1 MFQPC
6 QEIRFLELI
15 VNSVNLTLSL
25 SLSLCLSL
33 SLSLS
38 LTVLTQGAE
47 GLSLTVLTQGAEG
60 PREVHKDVQQ

>member
-25 SLSLCLSL
+25 SLSLSL
-33 SLSLS
+33 SH
-38 LTVLTQGAE
+38 TVLTQGAE

>member
-15 VNSVNLTLSL
+15 VNSVNLTLS
-25 SLSLCLSL
+25 LSL

>member
-15 VNSVNLTLSL
+15 VNSVNLILS
-25 SLSLCLSL
+25 LSL

-38 LTVLTQGAE
+38 LTVLTQGTE

>member
-15 VNSVNLTLSL
+15 VNSVNLTL

>member
-1 MFQPC
+1 MSGNKISGAHSKFC
-6 QEIRFLELI
+6 E
-15 VNSVNLTLSL
+15 SDS
-25 SLSLCLSL
+25 LSL

>member
-15 VNSVNLTLSL
+15 VNSVNLT
-25 SLSLCLSL
+25 L

>member
-25 SLSLCLSL
+25 SLCLSL
-33 SLSLS
+33 SVSLS